1 MKTFK
6 LVSLAILHQEEQPS
20 RFENI
25 PLIDGLIINK
35 EDGENRWIVEAY
47 VDKMYKHSFE
57 KYLQHEEMLNLQVTI
72 TKETND
78 PASLVGKVKL
88 IKVLEKT
95 TSILFE
101 GNLVSS
107 RTNMAEI
114 ILDELIEK
122 GLHGEGLLLE
132 FKQRMQEKKH
142 KVTKH

>member
-6 LVSLAILHQEEQPS
+6 LVSLAVLHQDEQPS

-47 VDKMYKHSFE
+47 VDKVYKDSFE
-57 KYLQHEEMLNLQVTI
+57 KHLQKEETLNLQVTI

-78 PASLVGKVKL
+78 PASVVGKVRMIKL
-88 IKVLEKT
+88 MENT
-95 TSILFE
+95 ASILFE
-101 GNLVSS
+101 GTLVSS

-114 ILDELIEK
+114 VLDELIEK
-122 GLHGEGLLLE
+122 GFHGERLLVE
-132 FKQRMQEKKH
+132 FRQKMQEKKN
-142 KVTKH
+142 KVSQR